1 MCQVSDKIKLCSC
14 KTKNVEQLKNYWT
27 LNRTGQIIE
36 FVVGEIF
43 LPADIDKEINKLN
56 KKTILSLLNK
66 GEIFDIEMQHQEND
80 ILELHFSLPE
90 YFGDFSLMERNYLC
104 YCFKFKDSKWRVAA
118 YDPNIRLDIIQQG
131 KIKNAFRKS
140 KY

>member
-14 KTKNVEQLKNYWT
+14 KTKDVEQLKNYWT
-27 LNRTGQIIE
+27 LTRTGQTIE
-36 FVVGEIF
+36 LIVGEIF

-56 KKTILSLLNK
+56 KKTILSVLNT

-90 YFGDFSLMERNYLC
+90 DFEIIDSMQSNYLC
-104 YCFKFKDSKWRVAA
+104 YCFRFKDSKWRAAA

-131 KIKNAFRKS
+131 KIKNAFRET
-140 KY
+140 